1 MSFESDHRLA
11 FVSENRPYA
20 DNEVC
25 MLCEVVSQSTVSNVE
40 EFNLGEWSDE
50 IFSFDDCQWWLYSG
64 GSWLLVNEIRLV
76 DWGYRIIVCDKQQG
90 PYAEMFNYRDDTD
103 FHNGTIHVMH
113 VSESHWHERLVRLA
127 RSRYPEFDRLS
138 ELRANWEAVIRGDSV
153 KT

>member
-50 IFSFDDCQWWLYSG
+50 IFSFDDCQ
-64 GSWLLVNEIRLV
+64 
-76 DWGYRIIVCDKQQG
+76 
-90 PYAEMFNYRDDTD
+90 
-103 FHNGTIHVMH
+103 
-113 VSESHWHERLVRLA
+113 
-127 RSRYPEFDRLS
+127 
-138 ELRANWEAVIRGDSV
+138 
-153 KT
+153 